1 VDVRSGTMHPDEL
14 LEAIRSEGA
23 AVAAR
28 IEGADPDLT
37 VPATPEWTV
46 QQLVGHLGRVHR
58 WVTAMVRTKATERAE
73 FPKRPDVIDAA
84 WFSEGVTELTAA
96 LEEAG
101 PDQPMWTFDR
111 GGGTSRFWFRRQ
123 AEETAVH
130 RWDLD
135 HALGDP
141 KPIDTEVALA
151 GVDELLDVFFA
162 GRPAEL
168 GGSIH
173 FHATDSPHGEWIITT
188 DKDDGSILVGH
199 GHEKGDVA
207 LRATASDLL
216 LWLWGRPIAEAGL
229 EVFGDEALLD
239 QWRST
244 FRMG

>member
-1 VDVRSGTMHPDEL
+1 MHPDEL
-14 LEAIRSEGA
+14 LEAIRTEGA
-23 AVAAR
+23 AVSAAF
-28 IEGADPDLT
+28 ADAPRDLT
-37 VPATPEWTV
+37 VPATPAWTTE
-46 QQLVGHLGRVHR
+46 QLVGHLGRVHR
-58 WVTAMVRTKATERAE
+58 WVTAMVRTKATERVD
-73 FPKRPDVIDAA
+73 FPKRPEVIDSQ
-84 WFSEGVTELTAA
+84 WFDEGVTELTAA

-101 PDQPMWTFDR
+101 PDEKMWTFDH

-130 RWDLD
+130 RWDLE
-135 HALGDP
+135 HALG
-141 KPIDTEVALA
+141 KQRPIDTEVALA
-151 GVDELLDVFFA
+151 GIDELLDVFFH

-173 FHATDSPHGEWIITT
+173 LHATDSPHGEWILST
-188 DKDDGSILVGH
+188 DPADGTLLVGH

-216 LWLWGRPIAEAGL
+216 LWLWGRPLDESGL